1 MANIKIQLI
10 VDTEKLVKQ
19 SEVNQYCWFVDSE
32 NSPLSYLPEKYL
44 SNVEPG
50 QIIEW
55 SGVPLNPYSLDCVS
69 IDSITKEN
77 GKGTGKKNYD
87 MFGTSVLIGS
97 SGKIAAS
104 ILAGGRPGDEET
116 YTIRFTVIKSS
127 TGLNTPFYVDPK
139 LGVKN

>member
-1 MANIKIQLI
+1 
-10 VDTEKLVKQ
+10 
-19 SEVNQYCWFVDSE
+19 
-32 NSPLSYLPEKYL
+32 
-44 SNVEPG
+44 
-50 QIIEW
+50 
-55 SGVPLNPYSLDCVS
+55 
-69 IDSITKEN
+69 
-77 GKGTGKKNYD
+77 